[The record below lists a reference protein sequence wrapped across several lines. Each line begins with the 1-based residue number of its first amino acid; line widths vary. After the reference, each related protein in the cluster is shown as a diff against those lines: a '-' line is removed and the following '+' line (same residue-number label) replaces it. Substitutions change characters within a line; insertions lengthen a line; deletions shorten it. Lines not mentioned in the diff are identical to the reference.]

1 MIGSTA
7 TFAAEVRVS
16 QQIFAGCYVWDG
28 SRVVEETLRFGYH
41 TSKAPL
47 GFLSGYTAVGNLP
60 PDPKLML
67 VDGSVTQNRKSDV
80 YATADVTFMDNT
92 NTGAGQKL
100 VDPISGYEFWIY
112 RGIRLTPSLPGLQNW
127 EWKQQGV
134 FTVENLDISRFGDT
148 LIYKCQMMDRT
159 QRIKTNPWKRPFQ
172 VSNITGNY
180 IACVKAIINDRAK
193 GFTPNYLVTT
203 VSTTA
208 PSGVMNFDANS
219 DPWSA
224 VMDVAQAGGFEVRFS
239 NVGDVVLT
247 DIVDPQ
253 TASPVGIYSQDSEV
267 VLENPGRQVSKA
279 DVYNGVI
286 VRGNASWLLFPVTGE
301 KWDDDPSSPTWRLG
315 PFGEKPKIIESAIV
329 GSDASAAVIAA
340 TEFVKVQGVWED
352 LTFMTY
358 PDPRIEAG
366 DVIRIDDPILGVRQK
381 AMIESRTL
389 PLLTGSMT
397 AQIRRRRY
405 VG

>member
-1 MIGSTA
+1 MIGST
-7 TFAAEVRVS
+7 TIFDSEVAVS
-16 QQIFAGCYVWDG
+16 QQVFAGCYVWDG
-28 SRVVEETLRFGYH
+28 TKVVEETLRFGYH
-41 TSKAPL
+41 TSKQPL
-47 GFLSGYTAVGNLP
+47 GFFAGYYAIANLP
-60 PDPKLML
+60 TDPKIML
-67 VDGSVTQNRKSDV
+67 VEGSVTQNRKADV
-80 YATADVTFMDNT
+80 YATADITFMDNT
-92 NTGAGQKL
+92 HDGSGQRL
-100 VDPISGYEFWIY
+100 VDPISGYEFWVY
-112 RGIRLTPSLPGLQNW
+112 RGIRLVPNLPGLQNW

-148 LIYKCQMMDRT
+148 LIYKCQMMDRV

-172 VSNITGNY
+172 VSSADGNY
-180 IACVKAIINDRAK
+180 ISCVKKVITDRAK
-193 GFTPNYLVTT
+193 GFTPNYII
-203 VSTTA
+203 TTA
-208 PSGVMNFDANS
+208 AAASPSGAINFDS
-219 DPWSA
+219 SKDPWSA
-224 VMDVAQAGGFEVRFS
+224 VQDLATAGGFEVRFS
-239 NVGDVVLT
+239 NIGDVLIT
-247 DIVDPQ
+247 DVVDPQ
-253 TASPVGIYSQDSEV
+253 TARPVGIYSQDSEV

-329 GSDASAAVIAA
+329 GTNAAA
-340 TEFVKVQGVWED
+340 TTIANTEFIKVQGVWED
-352 LTFMTY
+352 LTFKTY

-366 DVIRIDDPILGVRQK
+366 DVIRIDDPVLGVRQK